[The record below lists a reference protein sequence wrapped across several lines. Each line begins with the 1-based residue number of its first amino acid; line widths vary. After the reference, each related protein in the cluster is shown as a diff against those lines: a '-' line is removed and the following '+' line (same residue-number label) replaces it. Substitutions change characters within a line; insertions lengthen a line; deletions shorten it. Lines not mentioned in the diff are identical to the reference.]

1 MTARVTLA
9 IGEARE
15 LALASLSGIGFDAE
29 DAALVAEH
37 VLDAAMCGY
46 EYSGLPK
53 ILNVAENPR
62 LHRPRTPMRVERET
76 ALSIQFDAGN
86 HNGMVAIHRAT
97 QAAIG
102 KARDSGVA
110 VVGVRNSW
118 TSGRGAHYVEMI
130 ARAGMIGLHTV
141 SSPPQV
147 APLGGAAPALGTNPL
162 SFGFPAQGDPLL
174 VDVGTSALMFTDL
187 ALRARRGEPLPA
199 GVAIDRHGEAT
210 QEPLAAQLGAALP
223 FGGHKGYALAVAVH
237 ALGVFAGADAPGG
250 DRYGY
255 FVIALQPGLLLPLQ
269 DYAQRLAEGLARI
282 KATPRQPGVDEILLP
297 SERAFRARR
306 RAQAEGIAIDAQVH
320 LALRELAGRGATA

>member
-1 MTARVTLA
+1 
-9 IGEARE
+9 
-15 LALASLSGIGFDAE
+15 
-29 DAALVAEH
+29 
-37 VLDAAMCGY
+37 
-46 EYSGLPK
+46 
-53 ILNVAENPR
+53 
-62 LHRPRTPMRVERET
+62 
-76 ALSIQFDAGN
+76 
-86 HNGMVAIHRAT
+86 
-97 QAAIG
+97 
-102 KARDSGVA
+102 
-110 VVGVRNSW
+110 
-118 TSGRGAHYVEMI
+118 
-130 ARAGMIGLHTV
+130 
-141 SSPPQV
+141 
-147 APLGGAAPALGTNPL
+147 
-162 SFGFPAQGDPLL
+162 